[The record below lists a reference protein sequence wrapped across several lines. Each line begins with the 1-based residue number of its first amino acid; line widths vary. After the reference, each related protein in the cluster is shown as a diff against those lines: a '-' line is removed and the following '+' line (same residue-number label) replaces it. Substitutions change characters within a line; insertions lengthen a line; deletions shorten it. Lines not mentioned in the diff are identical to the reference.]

1 MKKNSKL
8 LLLSLCAFTFMINV
22 NASCDENVTC
32 DSSVGGIF
40 GAWAHKCKGVSPSKV
55 YNYNDEIYGFCY
67 KHGNEYF
74 YEVRF
79 AKKDCAGHHSAA
91 VLENNKSSSLLYQQ
105 LAKDVYVLTK
115 NNEKVYTCAPYFS
128 VHSSSNTYTFWYYK
142 PTDKKWVKGEELGK
156 VSYDEETYESV
167 VACVAGKID
176 TDPSSN
182 FCKSTEKDKI
192 YSSAIDECIKNNT
205 DYTDEMFEKYKKQVK
220 GKLKDSINFSTLSCK
235 LKEKCGTSNADTAL
249 YLGRK
254 GTLESQGYSSEGAKS
269 QASSEIFKN
278 NSEMQSCVIMNS
290 VLTSSEQ
297 KQQADTYD
305 SVNNDVDQS
314 IDEVKEHFDD
324 VHENFKIPDISIKDN
339 TLNCKELVGENLS
352 KIIKLIITILQ
363 IAGAIIAIVNGMITL
378 IPAVISKDAEALKS
392 AEKKCITMAIVL
404 VLIIL
409 LPTLLIFLSNIF
421 GYDLSCIV

>member
-32 DSSVGGIF
+32 DSSVVGGF
-40 GAWAHKCKGVSPSKV
+40 EVYKCKGVSPSKV

-74 YEVRF
+74 YEVRH
-79 AKKDCAGHHSAA
+79 AKTNCTGHVSSAA
-91 VLENNKSSSLLYQQ
+91 VLENLRKGSLLYQK
-105 LAKDVYVLTK
+105 LLKDVFVLTK
-115 NNEKVYTCAPYFS
+115 NNKKVYTCAPYFTVAPNKQS
-128 VHSSSNTYTFWYYK
+128 YTFWYYN
-142 PTDKKWVKGEELGK
+142 PTTDKKWVKGEGLGK

-176 TDPSSN
+176 TDPNSN

-254 GTLESQGYSSEGAKS
+254 GTLESNGYSSGEAKS
-269 QASSEIFKN
+269 QAASEVFKN

-378 IPAVISKDAEALKS
+378 IPAVVSKDAEALKG

-409 LPTLLIFLSNIF
+409 LPTLLMFLSKMF
-421 GYDLSCIV
+421 GYDLSCIF

>member
-32 DSSVGGIF
+32 DSSVVGGF
-40 GAWAHKCKGVSPSKV
+40 EVHKCKGVSPSKV

-74 YEVRF
+74 YEVRY

-91 VLENNKSSSLLYQQ
+91 VLENNRSSSLLYQT
-105 LAKDVYVLTK
+105 LAKNVYVLTK
-115 NNEKVYTCAPYFS
+115 NNEKVYTCAPYFTVYS
-128 VHSSSNTYTFWYYK
+128 PSHTYTFWYYN
-142 PTDKKWVKGEELGK
+142 PTDKKLVKGEELGK

-176 TDPSSN
+176 TDPNSN

-254 GTLESQGYSSEGAKS
+254 GTLESNGYSSGEAKS
-269 QASSEIFKN
+269 QAASEVFKN

-378 IPAVISKDAEALKS
+378 IPAVVSKDAEALKG

-409 LPTLLIFLSNIF
+409 LPTLLMFLSKMF
-421 GYDLSCIV
+421 GYDLSCIF

>member
-1 MKKNSKL
+1 
-8 LLLSLCAFTFMINV
+8 
-22 NASCDENVTC
+22 
-32 DSSVGGIF
+32 
-40 GAWAHKCKGVSPSKV
+40 
-55 YNYNDEIYGFCY
+55 
-67 KHGNEYF
+67 
-74 YEVRF
+74 
-79 AKKDCAGHHSAA
+79 
-91 VLENNKSSSLLYQQ
+91 
-105 LAKDVYVLTK
+105 
-115 NNEKVYTCAPYFS
+115 
-128 VHSSSNTYTFWYYK
+128 
-142 PTDKKWVKGEELGK
+142 
-156 VSYDEETYESV
+156 
-167 VACVAGKID
+167 
-176 TDPSSN
+176 
-182 FCKSTEKDKI
+182 
-192 YSSAIDECIKNNT
+192 
-205 DYTDEMFEKYKKQVK
+205 MFEKYKKQVK

-249 YLGRK
+249 YLARK
-254 GTLESQGYSSEGAKS
+254 GTLESNGYSSEAAKS
-269 QASSEIFKN
+269 QAASDVFKN
-278 NSEMQSCVIMNS
+278 NSKMQSCVIMNS
-290 VLTSSEQ
+290 TLTSSEQ

-324 VHENFKIPDISIKDN
+324 VHEDFKIPDISIKEN

>member
-32 DSSVGGIF
+32 DSSVVGGF
-40 GAWAHKCKGVSPSKV
+40 EVHKCKGVSPSKV

-74 YEVRF
+74 YEVRY

-91 VLENNKSSSLLYQQ
+91 VLENNRSSSLLYQT
-105 LAKDVYVLTK
+105 LAKNVYVLTK
-115 NNEKVYTCAPYFS
+115 NNEKVYTCAPYFTVYS
-128 VHSSSNTYTFWYYK
+128 PSHTYTFWYYN

-176 TDPSSN
+176 TDPNSN

-254 GTLESQGYSSEGAKS
+254 GTLESQGYSSGGAKS
-269 QASSEIFKN
+269 QAASEVFKN

-324 VHENFKIPDISIKDN
+324 VHENFKIPDISIRDN

-378 IPAVISKDAEALKS
+378 IPAVVSKDAEALKG

-409 LPTLLIFLSNIF
+409 LPTLLMFLSKMF
-421 GYDLSCIV
+421 GYDLSCIF

>member
-1 MKKNSKL
+1 M
-8 LLLSLCAFTFMINV
+8 
-22 NASCDENVTC
+22 
-32 DSSVGGIF
+32 
-40 GAWAHKCKGVSPSKV
+40 
-55 YNYNDEIYGFCY
+55 
-67 KHGNEYF
+67 
-74 YEVRF
+74 
-79 AKKDCAGHHSAA
+79 
-91 VLENNKSSSLLYQQ
+91 
-105 LAKDVYVLTK
+105 
-115 NNEKVYTCAPYFS
+115 
-128 VHSSSNTYTFWYYK
+128 HSSSNTYTFWYYK

-269 QASSEIFKN
+269 QAASEIFKY